1 MSPEGYVCYEQSCVL
16 GSNIEY
22 FADYTRQQCADACDE
37 NEKCLAFKLGVEYG
51 ATVEN
56 AFNSG
61 DCKLQNSINMY
72 NCDESYWN
80 TELCVKSHG
89 GKTNN

>member
-22 FADYTRQQCADACDE
+22 FADYTRQKCADACDK
-37 NEKCLAFKLGVEYG
+37 NEKCLAFELGVAYRS
-51 ATVEN
+51 TIEN
-56 AFNSG
+56 VHNPG
-61 DCKLQNSINMY
+61 DCQLQNSINMD
-72 NCDESYWN
+72 NCDGFYWN
-80 TELCVKSHG
+80 TDLCVKSDG